1 MVFLV
6 VCLCA
11 GSNGPSPISVSQVV
25 VYSVS
30 LVVFLLAVVIT
41 KVEVLNVVVQLVLNV
56 VVLEVFLLAGNAVFL
71 DVVREVS
78 NEVLN
83 VVFQKVV
90 KL

>member
-6 VCLCA
+6 VSLCA
-11 GSNGPSPISVSQVV
+11 GSNGPSPISVNQVV

-41 KVEVLNVVVQLVLNV
+41 KVEVLNVVVQLVRTS
-56 VVLEVFLLAGNAVFL
+56 VLLDVPLLAGNAVFL